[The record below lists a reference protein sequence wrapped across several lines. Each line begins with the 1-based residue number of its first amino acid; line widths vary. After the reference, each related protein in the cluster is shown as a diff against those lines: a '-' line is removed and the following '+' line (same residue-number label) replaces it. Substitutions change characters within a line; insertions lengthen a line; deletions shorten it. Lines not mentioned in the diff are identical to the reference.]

1 MCIDLTKGRP
11 GQVIEG
17 RKTGAEKHYFFPGG
31 ASGEESACHCRRNK
45 RHGFDLRVRKI
56 SRRRK

>member
-17 RKTGAEKHYFFPGG
+17 RKAGAEKLYCFPGG
-31 ASGEESACHCRRNK
+31 ASGEESACHCRRHK
-45 RHGFDLRVRKI
+45 RHGFDLSVRKI
-56 SRRRK
+56 SGRRK